1 MKHHVV
7 NAKRNREHGR
17 RIMNTGVHS
26 FLLIPRDSCN
36 DPGVLLAAQRCDENV
51 LFSFYQLWQ
60 SDHCTDPQPHPYQG
74 SPLYRSTYQG
84 SPLYRSTY
92 QGSPLYRST
101 YQGSPRSSLELGF
114 ETGTNIT

>member
-7 NAKRNREHGR
+7 NAKRDREHGR

-36 DPGVLLAAQRCDENV
+36 DPGVLLAAESCDENV

-60 SDHCTDPQPHPYQG
+60 SDHCTDPHPHP
-74 SPLYRSTYQG
+74 
-84 SPLYRSTY
+84 Y